1 MSSERFDKDID
12 VVDGKTADMDKDAD
26 VEDRKIG
33 NMDRK
38 SYASEIKSDMVRD
51 VDRIPSIGYEL
62 VCAIVNYGVASKVL
76 HRAKRLGVGGGTVLH
91 GRGTVRDVISNFFSL
106 YDERKEL
113 VLMACSSDV
122 ARDSLEVLNK
132 EFKFYKPHR
141 GIVFS
146 TDISDIFGMSSFVS
160 GEGEKEKEVMY
171 QLITTIVDR
180 RKAEDVVDAAVEA
193 GARGGTIING
203 RGSGIHETKKLFA
216 MNIEPE
222 KEIVLIICD
231 SAITDGIVSSISEKL
246 GIDKAGTGVIFV
258 QDLRNVYGIR

>member
-1 MSSERFDKDID
+1 MLYLSINQRQVRKMINEKTKDD
-12 VVDGKTADMDKDAD
+12 SFHG
-26 VEDRKIG
+26 
-33 NMDRK
+33 
-38 SYASEIKSDMVRD
+38 
-51 VDRIPSIGYEL
+51 IGYEL
-62 VCAIVNYGVASKVL
+62 VCVVVNYGMASKVL
-76 HRAKRLGVGGGTVLH
+76 HRAKKLGVGGGTVVH
-91 GRGTVRDVISNFFSL
+91 GRGTVRDVLSNFFSL
-106 YDERKEL
+106 YDERKEI

-132 EFKFYKPHR
+132 EFKFYKPHK

-146 TDISDIFGMSSFVS
+146 TDISNIFGMRSFVP

-180 RKAEDVVDAAVEA
+180 RKVEDVVDAAVEA

-222 KEIVLIICD
+222 KEIVLIVCD
-231 SAITDGIVSSISEKL
+231 RNISDDIVNSVREKL
-246 GIDKAGTGVIFV
+246 DIDKAGTGVIFV
-258 QDLRNVYGIR
+258 QDVKNVYGIR